1 MARQM
6 KFDLRGAAVN
16 FFIQK
21 FMLQSYFL
29 A

>member
-1 MARQM
+1 MEHPM
-6 KFDLRGAAVN
+6 KSGLRGVAVN